1 MDEKRPVMN
10 YPSNSKFKPEP
21 RQEDKQEKKVEKVV
35 SGTAVQK
42 KKSFGKKVLET
53 FVGEDIG
60 NVREYLIHDVFV
72 PAVKSTLSDMVQGG
86 IDMMLFGEKRGSRTT
101 RDRGRSYVNYGGYS
115 SMDKRDNRG
124 RDERKEMSNQSR
136 ARHDFGDIVFP
147 TRGDAEVVLSHL
159 VDLTIE
165 YGQATV
171 ADLYDLA
178 GITSNYTDDKY
189 GWTNLSR
196 SDVSPIRGGYV
207 INLPRPILID

>member
-21 RQEDKQEKKVEKVV
+21 RPEDKPEKKVEKVV
-35 SGTAVQK
+35 SCTVVQK

-60 NVREYLIHDVFV
+60 NVREYLIHDVLV
-72 PAVKSTLSDMVQGG
+72 PAVKSTFSDMVQGG

-115 SMDKRDNRG
+115 SIDKRD
-124 RDERKEMSNQSR
+124 RDRDSRREMTSR
-136 ARHDFGDIVFP
+136 SRSRHDFGDIIFP

-189 GWTNLSR
+189 GWENLR
-196 SDVSPIRGGYV
+196 DANVGPIRGGYV
-207 INLPRPILID
+207 LVLPRPILID